1 LYDEIW
7 EVRFHLDVKDNLE
20 KKIGR
25 SDVTYLKLLAMIVE
39 EGYGWGDIM
48 YYVREEGN
56 ALLAWQ

>member
-7 EVRFHLDVKDNLE
+7 EVRFHLDGKDNIE
-20 KKIGR
+20 RKIGR
-25 SDVTYLKLLAMIVE
+25 SDVTY
-39 EGYGWGDIM
+39 GWGDNM